1 MSMPRPHLFRG
12 KTQDLKTKI
21 EMELRDPNGLGW
33 QGQPGG
39 AGKAMVGLFE
49 RYADIII
56 ARLNQV
62 PQQHFLVFLSE
73 GGIDQLPPRAA
84 TTQLAFVPEND
95 ARPVIPVPAGT
106 QVATRASADQPENVF
121 ETAHAIQVIPTE
133 LKWCIA
139 LDQRTSADRTNK
151 ANGLEPGAFVAF
163 QGEDVRERVLYIRHE
178 LLTFTDPVTR
188 TNATVTLQFEL
199 DPGVQSADAWTP
211 EWSYFD
217 GKEWATLAKAGAE
230 VADGTDHLTRSGDI
244 CFTRLPELAETDIN
258 GDKGRWLACQL
269 KPVRDEVT
277 LPRINEITIRR
288 VIEVEEQ
295 QVDPL
300 VFSVSQAGAAFAQ
313 VKPADGFY
321 PFGQYPALLDGLYIQ
336 ANEAFTKPGA
346 TIELAFKGDG
356 LPAEIG
362 NTSKLEEL
370 KVVWE
375 YFSTDGW
382 TRLGESQWGCP
393 EMAFADRNG
402 PLVKNI
408 EVHTRAQGRQV
419 EIELPPDYAG
429 EEPPPGF
436 PPGRVDVF
444 GDRPF
449 FVTALPQACADL
461 PVPIIERGRSYT
473 SKRLNF
479 CDNTC
484 AFTAKTTTEDTAKD
498 VTKSRG
504 IVSFTVPPSA
514 GGSDP
519 AFAETEVNGQKGNWI
534 RAYIEKDGYSEQPAA
549 RAGLLQKLLLGKIP
563 APPPKAIPPLVRSF
577 EARYVNY
584 RPAEEAR
591 PVQNCYGKTDGGW
604 SKLVA
609 GQGFEPFS
617 ASTVDPALYLGFLPL
632 DTDQAKGRVA
642 FPANTWIELY
652 FGIEETNDE
661 RRPSKLQWEYWDGQW
676 RALGIV
682 DETRNF
688 SRSGSVGFFG
698 PPGHKHSLEFGRD
711 AYWLR
716 VCESTAVADNR
727 RDKGGA
733 TGTNAPPALPR
744 IAAIRLNV
752 VPGNNGE
759 SLNDEVV
766 GSSNGEKNQ
775 IFMLSRAPVL
785 PDIQIEVR
793 EQDENTEAADQT
805 WIAWERVPNLLSRG
819 PTDRCY
825 TLDPTSGTIA
835 FGDGKHGM
843 IPLAGQDN
851 IRVTRYHTHS
861 GKNGNVGAGSVI
873 VLRSP
878 RDALNEIRRVGNVEA
893 ATGGADLEET
903 ANVELRG
910 PYSLKNRGRA
920 ITGQDFEWLAREVTG
935 VRHVYCLPASKA
947 EGTREPGWVTV
958 VVVPAP
964 THTLSDANGR
974 PIPVPSLLRQVR
986 EYLEARGLVNLAR
999 SHGDIGDGVTA
1010 SATEDPNQ
1018 VQVTGPGFVEVEV
1031 VAQVVARSPEQADS
1045 VRTDILKQ
1053 LRTFLDPADGGPDR
1067 MGWQPGRDV
1076 YISEVKAEIENVP
1089 GVDHVKFAYLRTPGR
1104 QLQFLT
1110 LNGEENL
1117 VAEIPRGSMVSTFD
1131 RRIMAVLADDL
1142 PEGNPAREIRVS
1154 SFGDGDMATIWGLHG
1169 PALPSM
1175 YRVSVQHDNPA
1186 RIVFGQPAD
1195 FSNESKFAKWRCE
1208 LGDEPALVSANRR
1221 VRMPIRLDKLQDHTV
1236 TDATGRIHL
1245 MGVEVRGFQEREA
1258 VSITHAEHINRRVEP
1273 LEVTRASPLDPSSS
1287 INKTANERELPVVF
1301 VPPDHLVFSGNHDI
1315 EMVV

>member
-1 MSMPRPHLFRG
+1 
-12 KTQDLKTKI
+12 
-21 EMELRDPNGLGW
+21 
-33 QGQPGG
+33 
-39 AGKAMVGLFE
+39 
-49 RYADIII
+49 
-56 ARLNQV
+56 
-62 PQQHFLVFLSE
+62 
-73 GGIDQLPPRAA
+73 
-84 TTQLAFVPEND
+84 
-95 ARPVIPVPAGT
+95 
-106 QVATRASADQPENVF
+106 
-121 ETAHAIQVIPTE
+121 
-133 LKWCIA
+133 
-139 LDQRTSADRTNK
+139 
-151 ANGLEPGAFVAF
+151 
-163 QGEDVRERVLYIRHE
+163 
-178 LLTFTDPVTR
+178 
-188 TNATVTLQFEL
+188 
-199 DPGVQSADAWTP
+199 
-211 EWSYFD
+211 
-217 GKEWATLAKAGAE
+217 
-230 VADGTDHLTRSGDI
+230 
-244 CFTRLPELAETDIN
+244 
-258 GDKGRWLACQL
+258 
-269 KPVRDEVT
+269 
-277 LPRINEITIRR
+277 
-288 VIEVEEQ
+288 
-295 QVDPL
+295 
-300 VFSVSQAGAAFAQ
+300 
-313 VKPADGFY
+313 
-321 PFGQYPALLDGLYIQ
+321 
-336 ANEAFTKPGA
+336 
-346 TIELAFKGDG
+346 
-356 LPAEIG
+356 
-362 NTSKLEEL
+362 
-370 KVVWE
+370 
-375 YFSTDGW
+375 
-382 TRLGESQWGCP
+382 
-393 EMAFADRNG
+393 
-402 PLVKNI
+402 
-408 EVHTRAQGRQV
+408 
-419 EIELPPDYAG
+419 
-429 EEPPPGF
+429 
-436 PPGRVDVF
+436 VF
-444 GDRPF
+444 GDKPF
-449 FVTALPQACADL
+449 FVTALPQACTDL

-479 CDNTC
+479 CDTTC
-484 AFTAKTTTEDTAKD
+484 AFTAKSTAEDTTNDA
-498 VTKSRG
+498 TKGRG

-534 RAYIEKDGYSEQPAA
+534 RAYIEKDGYSEQQAA
-549 RAGLLQKLLLGKIP
+549 KAGLLQKLLLGKIP

-617 ASTVDPALYLGFLPL
+617 ASTKDPALYLGFLPLGADPEKGL

-661 RRPSKLQWEYWDGQW
+661 RTPSKLQWQYWDGQW

-716 VCESTAVADNR
+716 VCDSTSVADDR
-727 RDKGGA
+727 RDRGEA
-733 TGTNAPPALPR
+733 TGTNAPPALQDITALPR

-775 IFMLSRAPVL
+775 ICTLSHAPVL

-793 EQDENTEAADQT
+793 EQDENTEAAGQT
-805 WIAWERVPNLLSRG
+805 WIAWERVPNLLARG

-843 IPLAGQDN
+843 IPLAGQNN
-851 IRVTRYHTHS
+851 IRVTHYHTHS
-861 GKNGNVGAGSVI
+861 GKNGNVGAGSII

-878 RDALNEIRRVGNVEA
+878 RNALNEIRRVGNVEA

-935 VRHVYCLPASKA
+935 VRHVYCLPASKV
-947 EGTREPGWVTV
+947 EGTHEPGWVTV

-999 SHGDIGDGVTA
+999 SQGDIGDGVTV

-1018 VQVTGPGFVEVEV
+1018 VQVTSPGFVEVEV

-1053 LRTFLDPADGGPDR
+1053 LRTFLDPADGGPDQ

-1117 VAEIPRGSMVSTFD
+1117 KAEIPRGSMVSTFD
-1131 RRIMAVLADDL
+1131 RRIMAVLADTL
-1142 PEGNPAREIRVS
+1142 PEGVPVREVRIS
-1154 SFGDGDMATIWGLHG
+1154 GFGDGDMATIWGLG
-1169 PALPSM
+1169 EPALPSM
-1175 YRVSVQHDNPA
+1175 HRLNVQHDNPA
-1186 RIVFGQPAD
+1186 KIIFGQPAD
-1195 FSNESKFAKWRCE
+1195 FDDESEFAKWWSG
-1208 LGDEPALVSANRR
+1208 LGVDPALVSTNRR
-1221 VRMPIRLDKLQDHTV
+1221 VRAPITSMAAEK
-1236 TDATGRIHL
+1236 DATGRIHL
-1245 MGVEVRGFQEREA
+1245 MSVEVRGFQVGEA
-1258 VSITHAEHINRRVEP
+1258 VSIIHAEHINRRVEP
-1273 LEVTRASPLDPSSS
+1273 LEVTAASPLDPSSPEDEAS
-1287 INKTANERELPVVF
+1287 AKDKLPVVF
-1301 VPPDHLVFSGNHDI
+1301 VPPDHLVFSRNHDI
-1315 EMVV
+1315 QMVV